1 MADPPGATGP
11 VGTPSSSPTPD
22 AGAGGATLPPGST
35 PTGIGGSGAHLPPPR
50 RVSPRSATPPG
61 GPGAN
66 FDESASLPADLMASW
81 RGLMTSIGA
90 TVPYHLNHT
99 VRITRLMRRGS
110 R

>member
-11 VGTPSSSPTPD
+11 VGTPSSTPEPVY
-22 AGAGGATLPPGST
+22 GGGGGTTPPGST
-35 PTGIGGSGAHLPPPR
+35 PSGIGGSGAHLPPPG
-50 RVSPRSATPPG
+50 RVTPAKRDPPG
-61 GPGAN
+61 EPGAN

-81 RGLMTSIGA
+81 RGLMTSIGV

-99 VRITRLMRRGS
+99 VRIARLMRRGS